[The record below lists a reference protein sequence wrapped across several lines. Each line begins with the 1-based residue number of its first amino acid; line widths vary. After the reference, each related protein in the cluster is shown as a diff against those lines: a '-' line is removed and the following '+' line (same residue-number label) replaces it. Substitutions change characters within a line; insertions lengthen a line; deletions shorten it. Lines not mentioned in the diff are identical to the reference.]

1 MRRSST
7 FAITLASWLHQSVSM
22 QRREFITLIGAALP
36 PALLWPLAA
45 RAQPASRPKVG
56 IVYPGPA
63 AMAGPRVASLL
74 DGLRTAGFGGPEQI
88 ELVLRVTAGDPAR
101 AVPLAA
107 EVVES
112 NVDVILA
119 IGSGMVEVFR
129 HATRTIPIVAIDLES
144 DPVGS
149 GLVASLA
156 RPGGNIT
163 GLFFDFPDFTKKWL
177 ELLKEA
183 LPRLQRIAVLWDPA
197 SARPPRNAIEQGA
210 NALSLQLDLIEV
222 RSRSEFD
229 GAFEQAS
236 KRAVDAVLMLPSPL
250 IGANAQ
256 PLAELAIYHRLPAVT
271 LFPDFA
277 RAGGLLAYGVNLLD
291 LYRQTG
297 VIVGKVL
304 KGTKPSEL
312 PIERPTKFELV
323 LNLRTAKRLGMDV
336 PTGVLLRA
344 DEVIE

>member
-1 MRRSST
+1 MR
-7 FAITLASWLHQSVSM
+7 
-22 QRREFITLIGAALP
+22 RREFITLLGGAA
-36 PALLWPLAA
+36 AAWPLGAHAQQTA
-45 RAQPASRPKVG
+45 RRPKLGV
-56 IVYPGPA
+56 VYPGRV
-63 AMAGPRVASLL
+63 AMAGPRIEALL
-74 DGLRTAGFGGPEQI
+74 NGLRGAGYGGPEQMEI
-88 ELVLRVTAGDPAR
+88 VLRVTAGDPAQTI
-101 AVPLAA
+101 PLAA

-112 NVDVILA
+112 DVDVILA
-119 IGSGMVEVFR
+119 IGSVMVEVFR
-129 HATRTIPIVAIDLES
+129 LATRKIPIVALDLET

-183 LPRLQRIAVLWDPA
+183 IPQFSRIAVLWDPA
-197 SARPPRNAIEQGA
+197 SARPPRNAVEQGA
-210 NALSLQLDLIEV
+210 RSLSIQLDVLEV
-222 RSRSEFD
+222 RTQSDFDEAFATASR
-229 GAFEQAS
+229 
-236 KRAVDAVLMLPSPL
+236 RAADAVLMLSSPL

-256 PLAELAIYHRLPAVT
+256 PLAELAIHHRLPAVT

-291 LYRQTG
+291 MYRQTG
-297 VIVGKVL
+297 VMVGKVL
-304 KGTKPSEL
+304 KGVKPAEL

-336 PTGVLLRA
+336 PTAVLLRA

>member
-1 MRRSST
+1 MR
-7 FAITLASWLHQSVSM
+7 
-22 QRREFITLIGAALP
+22 RREFITLLGGAA
-36 PALLWPLAA
+36 AWPLAA
-45 RAQPASRPKVG
+45 RAQMARRPKVG
-56 IVYPGPA
+56 IVYPGPS
-63 AMAGPRVASLL
+63 AMAGPRVEALL
-74 DGLRTAGFGGPEQI
+74 NGLRGAGYGGPEQI
-88 ELVLRVTAGDPAR
+88 ELVLRVTGGDPVRTAPR
-101 AVPLAA
+101 AT
-107 EVVES
+107 EVIGR

-119 IGSGMVEVFR
+119 VGSVMVEVFR
-129 HATRTIPIVAIDLES
+129 QATRTIPIVALDLES

-183 LPRLQRIAVLWDPA
+183 IPRLQRIAVLWDPA
-197 SARPPRNAIEQGA
+197 SALPPRNAIEQGA
-210 NALSLQLDLIEV
+210 EALSLQLDVIEV
-222 RSRSEFD
+222 RTQSDFE
-229 GAFEQAS
+229 GAFERAS
-236 KRAVDAVLMLPSPL
+236 RRGMDAVLMLSSPL

-256 PLAELAIYHRLPAVT
+256 PLAELAIHHRLPAVT

-291 LYRQTG
+291 MYRQTG
-297 VIVGKVL
+297 VIIGKVL
-304 KGTKPSEL
+304 KGARPSEL

-323 LNLRTAKRLGMDV
+323 LNLRTAKRLGVDV
-336 PTGVLLRA
+336 STGLLLRA

>member
-1 MRRSST
+1 MK
-7 FAITLASWLHQSVSM
+7 
-22 QRREFITLIGAALP
+22 RREFISLLGSGAVA
-36 PALLWPLAA
+36 WPLAA
-45 RAQPASRPKVG
+45 RAQTARRPKVG

-63 AMAGPRVASLL
+63 AMAGPRVEALL
-74 DGLRTAGFGGPEQI
+74 NGLRGAGYGGPEQI

-101 AVPLAA
+101 TAPLAV
-107 EVVES
+107 EVVER

-119 IGSGMVEVFR
+119 IGSVMVEAFR
-129 HATRTIPIVAIDLES
+129 QATRAIPIVALDLES

-149 GLVASLA
+149 GIVASLA
-156 RPGGNIT
+156 RPGGNVT

-177 ELLKEA
+177 ELLKESI
-183 LPRLQRIAVLWDPA
+183 PRLQRIAVLWDPA
-197 SARPPRNAIEQGA
+197 TALPPRNAIQEGA
-210 NALSLQLDLIEV
+210 NALLLQLDVIEV
-222 RSRSEFD
+222 RTRTEFE
-229 GAFEQAS
+229 GAFERAS
-236 KRAVDAVLMLPSPL
+236 QRAMDAVLMLSSPL

-256 PLAELAIYHRLPAVT
+256 PLAELAIHHRLPAVT

-291 LYRQTG
+291 MYRQAG

-304 KGTKPSEL
+304 KGANPSEL

-323 LNLRTAKRLGMDV
+323 LNLRTAKRLGIEV